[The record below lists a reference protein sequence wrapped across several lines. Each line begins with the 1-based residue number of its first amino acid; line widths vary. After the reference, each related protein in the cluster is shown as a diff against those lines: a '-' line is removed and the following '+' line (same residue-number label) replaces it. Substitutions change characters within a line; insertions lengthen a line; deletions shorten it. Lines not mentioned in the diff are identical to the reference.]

1 MKVAI
6 GCDEAAL
13 DLKGVLTK
21 EIEALG
27 HDPVDLG
34 VYSDKSSIYAD
45 TAVKVAECVASG
57 SCERGVLLCGTG
69 IGMSIMANKVPG
81 IRAALAHDTYSAERA
96 VKSNNAQIITMGARV
111 IGPELAKAILRT
123 FLGSTFKDGPS
134 TPKVERIMQYERSYH
149 ASDGEAPAGQAVS
162 AVSKKD
168 SKSQSRKEG

>member
-1 MKVAI
+1 MKIAI

-13 DLKGVLTK
+13 DLKNVLTK

-34 VYSDKSSIYAD
+34 VYSDKPSIYAD
-45 TAVKVAECVASG
+45 TAVKVAECVTSG
-57 SCERGVLLCGTG
+57 RCERGVLLCGTG

-123 FLGSTFKDGPS
+123 FPRLELQG
-134 TPKVERIMQYERSYH
+134 RSEHAQGRAYH
-149 ASDGEAPAGQAVS
+149 AIRAVLPRVECRGS
-162 AVSKKD
+162 EERA
-168 SKSQSRKEG
+168 

>member
-13 DLKGVLTK
+13 DLKSILAK
-21 EIEALG
+21 EIEAMG

-34 VYSDKSSIYAD
+34 VYSDKPSLYAD
-45 TAVKVAECVASG
+45 TAVKVAECVALG
-57 SCERGVLLCGTG
+57 NCERGVLLCGTG

-123 FLGSTFKDGPS
+123 FLSSTFKDGPS
-134 TPKVERIMQYERSYH
+134 TPKVERIMQYERSFH
-149 ASDGEAPAGQAVS
+149 ESKVASSGGQDGATAPTGHKA
-162 AVSKKD
+162 
-168 SKSQSRKEG
+168 